1 MFKRDHNLEIT
12 VKILSEKYHSE
23 ITNEGA
29 YFCSEMIRWYNF
41 WERKLNHVNEEIQGA
56 SKTRKS
62 VDGKPDLTLED
73 S

>member
-1 MFKRDHNLEIT
+1 
-12 VKILSEKYHSE
+12 
-23 ITNEGA
+23 
-29 YFCSEMIRWYNF
+29 MIRWYNF